1 MTALMENMVN
11 LRKFGFLVAFFYKKA
26 IISIVRDSTI

>member
-11 LRKFGFLVAFFYKKA
+11 LRKFGFFVAFFFKKA
-26 IISIVRDSTI
+26 IIFIDRDSTI

>member
-1 MTALMENMVN
+1 MDLMEKMIN

-26 IISIVRDSTI
+26 IIFSIRELTI